1 MRVND
6 MKKALILLMLL
17 GFGFGLLGCGG
28 STTTE
33 SEGVLET
40 DGSQDS
46 IFDTI
51 SQALKEVF
59 EPKE

>member
-6 MKKALILLMLL
+6 MKKALIVLLLL
-17 GFGFGLLGCGG
+17 GLGFGLLGCGG

-40 DGSQDS
+40 DGSQES
-46 IFDTI
+46 IMDTI
-51 SQALKEVF
+51 SQALKEIF
-59 EPKE
+59 QPQE